1 MKKIY
6 KTLDV
11 LSKIFYILFFVSFFI
26 FAIFLTD
33 IVKFEALFKAKVA
46 LISLSVAVG
55 SIILY
60 LFFKSFIDLNSSK
73 DLLWEEVEQI
83 DKERDNLHRKR
94 KRSLK
99 RSYIRKEMR
108 KSRRRK
114 IK

>member
-1 MKKIY
+1 MNKFY
-6 KTLDV
+6 KALGV
-11 LSKIFYILFFVSFFI
+11 LSKIFYILFFVSFLI

-60 LFFKSFIDLNSSK
+60 LFFKSFVDLNSSK
-73 DLLWEEVEQI
+73 NLLWEKVEQI
-83 DKERDNLHRKR
+83 DKERVNLHRKR

>member
-11 LSKIFYILFFVSFFI
+11 LSKIFYILFFVSFLI

-55 SIILY
+55 SILLY
-60 LFFKSFIDLNSSK
+60 LLLKSFVDLDNSK
-73 DLLWEEVEQI
+73 NLLWKEIEQI
-83 DKERDNLHRKR
+83 DKERVNLHRKR

-99 RSYIRKEMR
+99 RNYIRKKMR
-108 KSRRRK
+108 KSRRIKRK
-114 IK
+114 